1 VTGLAVLALHRGVL
15 WLLQAAAERHHGPHP
30 AADETPRVSVRLLVP
45 PPAIA
50 IAQPSPRI
58 EPATSTAVRVPGH
71 RQLRNDLATNPSI
84 TQSSNPDGRQAAR
97 PSNPAKPAATAAAP
111 AASAANALVG
121 LPLLFDTEATR
132 RAIRESAR
140 APSLAGHAAAASVEP
155 ARTSAQERLG
165 NDVKS
170 AGKGDCLMVP
180 PGRRNTS
187 SAPEGLE
194 KTSGGRA
201 FPHPA
206 STQPQAW
213 AS

>member
-1 VTGLAVLALHRGVL
+1 V
-15 WLLQAAAERHHGPHP
+15 Q
-30 AADETPRVSVRLLVP
+30 
-45 PPAIA
+45 
-50 IAQPSPRI
+50 
-58 EPATSTAVRVPGH
+58 
-71 RQLRNDLATNPSI
+71 
-84 TQSSNPDGRQAAR
+84 
-97 PSNPAKPAATAAAP
+97 
-111 AASAANALVG
+111 